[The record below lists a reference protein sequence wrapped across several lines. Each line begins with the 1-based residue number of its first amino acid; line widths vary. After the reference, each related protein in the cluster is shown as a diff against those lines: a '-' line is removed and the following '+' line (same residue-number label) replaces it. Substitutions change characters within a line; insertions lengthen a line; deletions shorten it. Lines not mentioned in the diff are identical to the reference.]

1 MIDLRRLHALRAL
14 AEHGTVTATAAAL
27 HLTPS
32 AVSQQIR
39 QLARD
44 LDVEL
49 LRPEGRL
56 VRLTPAA
63 QLLLRHTETLYAQW
77 ELTRAELAAQHRSV
91 GGALRLCGVSSA
103 IAALAAPAV
112 TMLRRS
118 HPGVEPLIMEEES
131 SDSYALLLADEA
143 DIALVLPGPDAP
155 PVTDRRFA
163 QYPLLDDR
171 QDLLVPEG
179 HRLARP
185 EGVPLAEAAGEEW
198 IVKRRD
204 NDTYP
209 VLTVACGAAGFSP
222 HITHQVKEWYSVS
235 ALVESGLGVCLLPR
249 IVPVPSRHAVV
260 RVPLRGEP
268 APSRRIVACVRPGS
282 EGHPVVAAGLAA
294 LRQAAEATGAPVGA
308 PVGAG
313 PAAGA
318 RERAAREAGGMGGP
332 DFARDAGETGG
343 GPASPAV
350 PGPDRAGGT
359 GSRPG
364 PSE

>member
-1 MIDLRRLHALRAL
+1 MIDLRRLNVLRAL

-63 QLLLRHTETLYAQW
+63 RLLLRHADTLYAQW
-77 ELTRAELAAQHRSV
+77 EVTRAELAAQNESV
-91 GGALRLCGVSSA
+91 AGTLRLCGVSSA

-112 TMLRRS
+112 AGLRGS
-118 HPGVEPLIMEEES
+118 HPGVTPLIIEEES
-131 SDSYALLLADEA
+131 GDCYRLLLAGET

-163 QYPLLDDR
+163 HVPLLHDR

-185 EGVPLAEAAGEEW
+185 EGVPLAEAAEEGW
-198 IVKRRD
+198 IVKKRN

-209 VLTVACGAAGFSP
+209 LLTVACAAAGFSP

-235 ALVESGLGVCLLPR
+235 ALVEAGLGVCLLPR

-268 APSRRIVACVRPGS
+268 APARRIVACVRPGS
-282 EGHPVVAAGLAA
+282 DEHPLVAAGLAA
-294 LRQAAEATGAPVGA
+294 LRS
-308 PVGAG
+308 
-313 PAAGA
+313 
-318 RERAAREAGGMGGP
+318 AAREAGGVEGP
-332 DFARDAGETGG
+332 DFARVTGEAGG
-343 GPASPAV
+343 GPASPAYQG
-350 PGPDRAGGT
+350 PG
-359 GSRPG
+359 
-364 PSE
+364 